1 MELLLTPS
9 LTHACILATCTDPC
23 LHPGEHHKDRI
34 HLNVDD
40 DHNGDVVVGG
50 SGVTTKNKGK
60 KGGGDAAAAGGGNKK
75 KSSAPPLLLFGT
87 WLALGSE
94 FVTIGKYKGNTLV
107 FVPSRDTFF
116 FASPS
121 ALLSQECPD
130 GTVLVGQFIID
141 RDETPRV
148 LVFDVAKLQGVS
160 FNDMPPR
167 ERYACL
173 QRLAGCLGP
182 VCTLQW
188 VGECRVLASELQSGR
203 FKVPHAVKGVMAL
216 TQTPGR
222 MVMAVVV

>member
-1 MELLLTPS
+1 MELVGPS
-9 LTHACILATCTDPC
+9 LTHACIMAICTDPC
-23 LHPGEHHKDRI
+23 LHPGEHYKDRM
-34 HLNVDD
+34 LFSVA
-40 DHNGDVVVGG
+40 DVPGP
-50 SGVTTKNKGK
+50 
-60 KGGGDAAAAGGGNKK
+60 
-75 KSSAPPLLLFGT
+75 SSQKLSSPAFGT
-87 WLALGSE
+87 WRALGGE
-94 FVTIGKYKGNTLV
+94 FVSVGKYKGNTLI
-107 FVPSRDTFF
+107 FIPAHDSFY
-116 FASPS
+116 FASPL

-130 GTVLVGQFIID
+130 STVLVGQFVID
-141 RDETPRV
+141 KDDTPRV

-188 VGECRVLASELQSGR
+188 VGECQVLKSELQSGR

-222 MVMAVVV
+222 MMMMMA